1 MGKQTKTPDKKQRIV
16 RKLNRRQSLAAK
28 FKSQEGEMSLIAAFE
43 NSCTSIQRL
52 SGLQGFSNR
61 RMKRRYQ
68 F

>member
-28 FKSQEGEMSLIAAFE
+28 FQSAVDEW
-43 NSCTSIQRL
+43 
-52 SGLQGFSNR
+52 GFSNR